1 MNKGILVVVSGFS
14 GAGKGT
20 VMKRLMEKYDGYALS
35 VSATTRKPRPGE
47 EDGREYFFRT
57 RDEFEKLI
65 EEDALLEYAQY
76 VENYYGTPR
85 SYVEEQ
91 LQAGR
96 NVILEIEIQGA
107 MKIKEKIPEALL
119 VFVTPP
125 TVEELER
132 RLTGRGTETAQVI
145 ADRLARAG
153 EEAEGMGQYDYIL
166 VNDTVEECV
175 DHLHQIIVSEHSRV
189 SRNAEFI
196 ADIQKQTKAFQE
208 RRKYMIHPSY
218 TELIEA
224 INTNSEDDDT
234 TMSLNSRYSLVLAAS
249 KRARQIIAGSKPMVE
264 GAAGKKPL
272 SVAIDELYKGKVKIL
287 APEEE
292 DEEGTE
298 QTAEAQAEESAQA
311 SEITET
317 AETAEETTAETTA
330 ETTEE

>member
-20 VMKRLMEKYDGYALS
+20 VMKRLMEKYDDYALS

-107 MKIKEKIPEALL
+107 MKIKKKIPEALL

-153 EEAEGMGQYDYIL
+153 EEAKGMDQYDYIL
-166 VNDTVEECV
+166 VNDDLDTCVEELH
-175 DHLHQIIVSEHSRV
+175 HLIQSQHARSEENRKCRV
-189 SRNAEFI
+189 YR
-196 ADIQKQTKAFQE
+196 
-208 RRKYMIHPSY
+208 
-218 TELIEA
+218 
-224 INTNSEDDDT
+224 
-234 TMSLNSRYSLVLAAS
+234 
-249 KRARQIIAGSKPMVE
+249 
-264 GAAGKKPL
+264 
-272 SVAIDELYKGKVKIL
+272 
-287 APEEE
+287 
-292 DEEGTE
+292 
-298 QTAEAQAEESAQA
+298 
-311 SEITET
+311 
-317 AETAEETTAETTA
+317 
-330 ETTEE
+330 

>member
-20 VMKRLMEKYDGYALS
+20 VMKRLMEKYDDYALS

-65 EEDALLEYAQY
+65 EEDALLEYARY

-145 ADRLARAG
+145 ADRLARGG

-196 ADIQKQTKAFQE
+196 ADIQKQTKAFQ
-208 RRKYMIHPSY
+208 K
-218 TELIEA
+218 
-224 INTNSEDDDT
+224 
-234 TMSLNSRYSLVLAAS
+234 
-249 KRARQIIAGSKPMVE
+249 
-264 GAAGKKPL
+264 
-272 SVAIDELYKGKVKIL
+272 
-287 APEEE
+287 
-292 DEEGTE
+292 
-298 QTAEAQAEESAQA
+298 
-311 SEITET
+311 
-317 AETAEETTAETTA
+317 
-330 ETTEE
+330 

>member
-153 EEAEGMGQYDYIL
+153 EEAEGMRQYDYIL

-196 ADIQKQTKAFQE
+196 ADIQKQTKAFQ
-208 RRKYMIHPSY
+208 K
-218 TELIEA
+218 
-224 INTNSEDDDT
+224 
-234 TMSLNSRYSLVLAAS
+234 
-249 KRARQIIAGSKPMVE
+249 
-264 GAAGKKPL
+264 
-272 SVAIDELYKGKVKIL
+272 
-287 APEEE
+287 
-292 DEEGTE
+292 
-298 QTAEAQAEESAQA
+298 
-311 SEITET
+311 
-317 AETAEETTAETTA
+317 
-330 ETTEE
+330 

>member
-1 MNKGILVVVSGFS
+1 MKMRIRERPMNKGILVVVSGFS

-20 VMKRLMEKYDGYALS
+20 VMKRLMEKYDDYALS

-65 EEDALLEYAQY
+65 EEDALLEYARY

-91 LQAGR
+91 LKAGR

-175 DHLHQIIVSEHSRV
+175 DHLHQIIVSEHSRA

-196 ADIQKQTKAFQE
+196 ADIQKQTKAFQ
-208 RRKYMIHPSY
+208 K
-218 TELIEA
+218 
-224 INTNSEDDDT
+224 
-234 TMSLNSRYSLVLAAS
+234 
-249 KRARQIIAGSKPMVE
+249 
-264 GAAGKKPL
+264 
-272 SVAIDELYKGKVKIL
+272 
-287 APEEE
+287 
-292 DEEGTE
+292 
-298 QTAEAQAEESAQA
+298 
-311 SEITET
+311 
-317 AETAEETTAETTA
+317 
-330 ETTEE
+330 

>member
-1 MNKGILVVVSGFS
+1 MARLINIGFGNVVNSQKIVAVVSPDAAPVKRMVQSIKGTRSLIDATQGRKTKAVIVTSDDYLVLSALQLRPLPGDLQKYMKTRIRERPMNKGILVVVSGFS

-196 ADIQKQTKAFQE
+196 ADIQKQTKAFQ
-208 RRKYMIHPSY
+208 K
-218 TELIEA
+218 
-224 INTNSEDDDT
+224 
-234 TMSLNSRYSLVLAAS
+234 
-249 KRARQIIAGSKPMVE
+249 
-264 GAAGKKPL
+264 
-272 SVAIDELYKGKVKIL
+272 
-287 APEEE
+287 
-292 DEEGTE
+292 
-298 QTAEAQAEESAQA
+298 
-311 SEITET
+311 
-317 AETAEETTAETTA
+317 
-330 ETTEE
+330 

>member
-1 MNKGILVVVSGFS
+1 MNKKGILIVVSGFS

-20 VMKRLMEKYDGYALS
+20 LMKELMRKYPENYALS
-35 VSATTRKPRPGE
+35 ISATTRGPRDGE
-47 EDGREYFFRT
+47 VDGREYFFRT

-196 ADIQKQTKAFQE
+196 ADIQKQTKAFQ
-208 RRKYMIHPSY
+208 K
-218 TELIEA
+218 
-224 INTNSEDDDT
+224 
-234 TMSLNSRYSLVLAAS
+234 
-249 KRARQIIAGSKPMVE
+249 
-264 GAAGKKPL
+264 
-272 SVAIDELYKGKVKIL
+272 
-287 APEEE
+287 
-292 DEEGTE
+292 
-298 QTAEAQAEESAQA
+298 
-311 SEITET
+311 
-317 AETAEETTAETTA
+317 
-330 ETTEE
+330 